1 MKNYCYTTFA
11 TLSFV
16 LLTWSCAPL
25 KITETSSE
33 LAVVVATK
41 NTVGKYEFIAQKKS
55 NTAVEIL
62 EVALLH
68 SENNTRLNLSFSI
81 LDVAKKTKLLTLVD
95 ETTFV
100 ITGKTP
106 NDEALKAYDTAL
118 IVYKIGED
126 GKRKTIRVKNIE
138 APK

>member
-1 MKNYCYTTFA
+1 
-11 TLSFV
+11 
-16 LLTWSCAPL
+16 L
-25 KITETSSE
+25 KITEASSE

-95 ETTFV
+95 ETSFV

-106 NDEALKAYDTAL
+106 NNEDLKAYSTAL
-118 IVYKIGED
+118 IVYRIGEN